1 MLLQTRRISSHFFL
15 LMISLSQNRRET
27 SCHNIFQNKLHFLLC
42 VFLHM
47 WYDKTNDGIYSF
59 VHQNQIRPLK
69 QGDLSMS
76 VIFVGNGIN
85 RCAGIVPGWDELFAE
100 AVNVPSFQ
108 VKRSLTPTLE
118 YEQNVQAILNIVPA
132 KKSGDIKR
140 DIAN

>member
-1 MLLQTRRISSHFFL
+1 
-15 LMISLSQNRRET
+15 
-27 SCHNIFQNKLHFLLC
+27 
-42 VFLHM
+42 
-47 WYDKTNDGIYSF
+47 
-59 VHQNQIRPLK
+59 
-69 QGDLSMS
+69 MS

-108 VKRSLTPTLE
+108 VRRSLTPTLE

-140 DIAN
+140 DIANYLHKKQKEAPANWDQRIHQKLLTCAPQYDSNNEL